1 MSALNPGDQILTDS
15 QLCHTGKFQSTELG
29 KIASHYYVTY
39 NSMMV
44 YNQNLR
50 SGMAMIELFRVFA
63 GSSEFKLVPVS
74 WLLLIRR
81 LRMLT
86 DFPLGSTRRES

>member
-1 MSALNPGDQILTDS
+1 MRGRLVRFSSFQTVIHEAEYN
-15 QLCHTGKFQSTELG
+15 CRFTGKFQSTELG

-50 SGMAMIELFRVFA
+50 SGMSMIELFRVFA

-74 WLLLIRR
+74 CRPAFTILPFL
-81 LRMLT
+81 
-86 DFPLGSTRRES
+86 P